1 MLQWMQEVVMQV
13 SGPDKDALVKI
24 AKRWNV
30 DVELPNL
37 PSFSTQQ
44 DVISRIEGAY
54 VTTKGVL
61 QILGYGASEVA
72 NKAADKTGV
81 VLEKAGDVAQAVA
94 QGLTDTAAAIPKA
107 VNWALVAG
115 AVAVAVV
122 GGALVV
128 YYVPRR
134 SAPAALPPRYP

>member
-44 DVISRIEGAY
+44 EVISRIEGAY

-61 QILGYGASEVA
+61 QILGYGAAEVA

-81 VLEKAGDVAQAVA
+81 VLKG
-94 QGLTDTAAAIPKA
+94 
-107 VNWALVAG
+107 
-115 AVAVAVV
+115 
-122 GGALVV
+122 
-128 YYVPRR
+128 R
-134 SAPAALPPRYP
+134 